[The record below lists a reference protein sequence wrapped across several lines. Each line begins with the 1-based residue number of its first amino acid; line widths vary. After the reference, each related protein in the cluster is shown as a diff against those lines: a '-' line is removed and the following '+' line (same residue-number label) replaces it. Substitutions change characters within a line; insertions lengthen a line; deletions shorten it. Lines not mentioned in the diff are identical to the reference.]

1 MMSRFF
7 RLASLA
13 LGIAAS
19 GLAPASA
26 NGFVVGFVITP
37 AGPAFTELAD
47 AYGKKH
53 PGTTI
58 KILPAS
64 SKIIIDNL
72 NRDLSD
78 DFVVL
83 GQQWTGNAPRLS
95 DPERVMTTRT
105 IIVLAPGAKGKIAS
119 PADLAAH
126 GIRLGNGSA
135 GSGTEA
141 LMNATL
147 DRLGA
152 KYGGDFEARA
162 KANIVF
168 TRVQNTQ
175 LTAALKDDKIDAT
188 IIYPADADNAGL
200 DTLDLGD
207 ASVPVTEV
215 GAIVKGSANAATVK
229 DFFAFVRSPQ
239 GEAILKRH
247 HFDP

>member
-152 KYGGDFEARA
+152 KYGGDFEAR
-162 KANIVF
+162 
-168 TRVQNTQ
+168 
-175 LTAALKDDKIDAT
+175 LKDDKIDAT